1 MRGEEQQLIWPAPKP
16 YHRQSRFHNGHP
28 NTEIG
33 YVPGQQSQ
41 MQQSSSKSSGGTR
54 QMETLEKQEGKGV
67 AAATLWG
74 GQSKQRFSYQP
85 HLPSPTEPHN
95 RNNGTGK
102 LRHMSHSPICYGR
115 SPRGKDT

>member
-16 YHRQSRFHNGHP
+16 YHRQSRFHNSHP

-67 AAATLWG
+67 AAATFWG
-74 GQSKQRFSYQP
+74 GQSKQRFSYQS
-85 HLPSPTEPHN
+85 HLPSPTEPQN

-102 LRHMSHSPICYGR
+102 LRHMSHSPIRYGR
-115 SPRGKDT
+115 FPRGKDT